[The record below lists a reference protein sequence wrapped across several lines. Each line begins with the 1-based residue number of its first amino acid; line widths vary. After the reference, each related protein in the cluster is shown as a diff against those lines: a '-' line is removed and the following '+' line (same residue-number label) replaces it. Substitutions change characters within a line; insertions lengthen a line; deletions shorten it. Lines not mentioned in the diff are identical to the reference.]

1 MRWLCY
7 RSYPTAKLYY
17 RLLLRFAHA
26 RGGVPILVYQMGKVA
41 SQTIAETLVR
51 LDLPSPVFHLHVL
64 SQQLL
69 EEDERR
75 YRTNWT
81 KDGTPAHLWTSQH
94 VRRRLEADP
103 ESRWRIVTL
112 VRDPIARNVSM
123 FFQTTHRWLALDPQR
138 ARYAE
143 DPDSLMEELR
153 ERFFEHFAG
162 HDFPDT
168 WFDSELRRFFGIDV
182 YEEPFGTSRGYQIY
196 ANDKVQVLVIRAEDL
211 RACASAAFRDFLGVD
226 VHELR
231 DVNVSDEKSYASVYR
246 RFVETVNLPAT
257 YLARMYGS
265 RYARHFYTQEELD
278 AFRRRWTARQ
288 LVS

>member
-1 MRWLCY
+1 
-7 RSYPTAKLYY
+7 
-17 RLLLRFAHA
+17 
-26 RGGVPILVYQMGKVA
+26 VA
-41 SQTIAETLVR
+41 SQTVADTLVR
-51 LDLPSPVFHLHVL
+51 VELPVLHLHVL
-64 SQQLL
+64 TEQMLV
-69 EEDERR
+69 EDEKR
-75 YRTNWT
+75 YRANWT

-123 FFQTTHRWLALDPQR
+123 FFQTTYRWLALDRQR

-143 DPDSLMEELR
+143 DPDALMDDLR
-153 ERFFEHFAG
+153 ERFLEQFTG
-162 HDFPDT
+162 HDLPDT

-182 YEEPFGTSRGYQIY
+182 YREPFETSRGYQIY
-196 ANDKVQVLVIRAEDL
+196 ATDRVQVLVIRVEDL
-211 RACASAAFRDFLGVD
+211 RACAPAAFRDFFGVD
-226 VHELR
+226 VRELR
-231 DVNVSDEKSYASVYR
+231 DVNVSDEKDYASIYR
-246 RFVETVNLPAT
+246 RFVETVDLPAT